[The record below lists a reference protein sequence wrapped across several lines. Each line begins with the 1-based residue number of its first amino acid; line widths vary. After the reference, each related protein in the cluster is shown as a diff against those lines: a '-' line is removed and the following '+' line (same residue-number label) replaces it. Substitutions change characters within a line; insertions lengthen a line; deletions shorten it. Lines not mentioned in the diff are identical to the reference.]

1 MLSLFCLL
9 LPFSWVPFWQIVFL
23 FAMLQF
29 TPRAEPHVSLV
40 MEVMEPWQPTQSMT
54 LHMRYQSRVL
64 SSGAGSMVKPALH
77 ASKVEPTG
85 LRLTTS
91 PSMEHFSVRSDSVDS
106 LASLDAMHET
116 DSLIPRRPMTLPL

>member
-1 MLSLFCLL
+1 
-9 LPFSWVPFWQIVFL
+9 
-23 FAMLQF
+23 
-29 TPRAEPHVSLV
+29 
-40 MEVMEPWQPTQSMT
+40 
-54 LHMRYQSRVL
+54 
-64 SSGAGSMVKPALH
+64 MVKAAAK

-116 DSLIPRRPMTLPL
+116 DTLVPRRPMTLPQ

>member
-1 MLSLFCLL
+1 M
-9 LPFSWVPFWQIVFL
+9 Q
-23 FAMLQF
+23 
-29 TPRAEPHVSLV
+29 
-40 MEVMEPWQPTQSMT
+40 
-54 LHMRYQSRVL
+54 
-64 SSGAGSMVKPALH
+64 

-106 LASLDAMHET
+106 LAGLDAMHEN